1 MLLNTWEKI
10 EGDGMTAYWFMT
22 PYKPVAKQEFI
33 RVTGHEADTIP
44 LSKYGFNLWYDGDV
58 YHLTQV
64 KK

>member
-1 MLLNTWEKI
+1 MLLNAWEKI
-10 EGDGMTAYWFMT
+10 EGDGMTTYWFMT

-33 RVTGHEADTIP
+33 RVTGHKADTIP